1 MSQCASCG
9 PKEVGQQENVTTPT
23 HRNISDAKKERMPGG
38 GWVEKMQPGCL
49 ARKWGKGRKQNI
61 FLASPRYLR
70 GERTDQRSLST
81 LGERKTFAGGIIRIS
96 LTKPLLK
103 HG

>member
-1 MSQCASCG
+1 MFQCASCG
-9 PKEVGQQENVTTPT
+9 PEEVGQQENVTTPT
-23 HRNISDAKKERMPGG
+23 HRNISDAKKERMGG

-49 ARKWGKGRKQNI
+49 ARKWGKGRKQDI
-61 FLASPRYLR
+61 FLASPRYLM

-81 LGERKTFAGGIIRIS
+81 LGERKTFTGRIIRIS
-96 LTKPLLK
+96 LTKPPLK